1 MNFAIGIVVA
11 VGLIALIMR
20 VFGGGRP
27 AEPGARHPDAAPDPG
42 AESTSWSAGVGQE
55 LDELGAESGEVV
67 AITSDGVAFVPDG
80 DQIHLVPPGSP
91 EEVFPVRAATTTT
104 LEPSTDPDSQV
115 LLGRGAPINPRT
127 GRRLPGWEPGQR
139 LEPGDLIAVRIVR
152 GAPDHDPWRLEALG
166 RDHDYQAWAFET
178 EESAQAA
185 HDLLQRHIVR
195 PPRDEDGEVRA
206 SGSADFAEA
215 IRREE
220 ETAAELAAADAGD
233 DDEALQDPGRRPI
246 G

>member
-11 VGLIALIMR
+11 VGLLALLMR

-27 AEPGARHPDAAPDPG
+27 AEPDGRPADQAPEPG
-42 AESTSWSAGVGQE
+42 AESTSWSAGAGQE
-55 LDELGAESGEVV
+55 LDELGAEPGDVV

-80 DQIHLVPPGSP
+80 DQIHLVPPGIP
-91 EEVFPVRAATTTT
+91 EDVFPVRAANTTTT
-104 LEPSTDPDSQV
+104 EPSTDPDTAV
-115 LLGRGAPINPRT
+115 LLGRGAPVNPRT

-178 EESAQAA
+178 EESARAA
-185 HDLLQRHIVR
+185 HDLLQHHIVR
-195 PPRDEDGEVRA
+195 PPRDEDGEVVVP
-206 SGSADFAEA
+206 GSADFAEA

-220 ETAAELAAADAGD
+220 ETAAELAAADLGGED
-233 DDEALQDPGRRPI
+233 DPRDEPGRRPI
-246 G
+246 E